1 MAKRGHGKANVSG
14 AGIKK
19 GNKAGMPTHDF
30 DAYEEYFG
38 KEATMARRASK
49 SMKNVDLNENASLG
63 EELSFM
69 DRAKRGFMTHGG
81 RGHGR
86 KTPHGRGKRA
96 ANQPTRREMLYFVRD
111 AVRHLREAPA
121 MEISDNKVQMIDGVR
136 RQATTHDFANTLA
149 RDLQF
154 FDCGE
159 LTDYIENNW
168 REMYPDEKVPPSP
181 KVILPAP
188 RVGLYANNWPDLDP
202 YTNELNG
209 SFCEFMFVCTPRL
222 NNGSTT
228 NFSIAVISRNVD
240 QNRNDFVPKLLGTV
254 DSEKGV
260 FGVSPKYLEQ
270 QKLDRIPQSLRIVA
284 GYLQTINNPRFVRRG
299 KKTFSQMKK
308 QSAKKVLRDFIA
320 EQWNMVSWNVDK
332 AVDAKNYE
340 EGNGGRQGLHFRR
353 GFFRR
358 GESHWQNVQ
367 MIDGVWRQWIE
378 GYEAGHPAFG
388 VKKSY
393 HLPRIKGENK

>member
-1 MAKRGHGKANVSG
+1 
-14 AGIKK
+14 
-19 GNKAGMPTHDF
+19 
-30 DAYEEYFG
+30 
-38 KEATMARRASK
+38 MARRASK

-63 EELSFM
+63 EQLSFM
-69 DRAKRGFMTHGG
+69 DRTKRGFMTHGG

-86 KTPHGRGKRA
+86 QTPHGRGKRA

-111 AVRHLREAPA
+111 IVRNLREAP
-121 MEISDNKVQMIDGVR
+121 D
-136 RQATTHDFANTLA
+136 RQIPQNTVKATTHDFANTLA
-149 RDLQF
+149 RDVQF
-154 FDCGE
+154 FDCSD
-159 LTDYIENNW
+159 LTEYIESNW
-168 REMYPDEKVPPSP
+168 HEMYPDRNVPPSP

-188 RVGLYANNWPDLDP
+188 AVGLYVNNLPDIDP
-202 YTNELNG
+202 YTEEPDG
-209 SFCEFMFVCTPRL
+209 TFGEVMFVCTPRA
-222 NNGSTT
+222 NSGSTT
-228 NFSIAVISRNVD
+228 NFSIVIISRNLD
-240 QNRNDFVPKLLGTV
+240 HSTTDASLSILGTI

-260 FGVSPKYLEQ
+260 FGISPKIKNSE
-270 QKLDRIPQSLRIVA
+270 DFSSRNSRSLRIVA
-284 GYLQTINNPRFVRRG
+284 AFLQTINNPRFVRRG
-299 KKTFSQMKK
+299 KKTFSQTKK
-308 QSAKKVLRDFIA
+308 HSLKKVLRDFIA